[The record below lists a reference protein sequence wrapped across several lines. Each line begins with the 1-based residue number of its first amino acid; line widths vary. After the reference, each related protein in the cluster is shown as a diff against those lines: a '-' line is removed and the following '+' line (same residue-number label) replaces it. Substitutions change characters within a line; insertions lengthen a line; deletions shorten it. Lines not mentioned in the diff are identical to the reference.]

1 MEIHVVCKVQIN
13 SQWTI
18 KGISTNTAIQV
29 TILWEDIMEPARSLQ
44 LAFSLSQRVSQLML
58 DGASRCFRINSIL
71 SKLSYSFG
79 RQHIAKA
86 TATSGPTDV
95 LWDF

>member
-1 MEIHVVCKVQIN
+1 MK
-13 SQWTI
+13 
-18 KGISTNTAIQV
+18 
-29 TILWEDIMEPARSLQ
+29 PPRSLQ
-44 LAFSLSQRVSQLML
+44 LAFSLSQRVFQLML
-58 DGASRCFRINSIL
+58 DGASRCFRVNSIL

-86 TATSGPTDV
+86 TAIARPTDV